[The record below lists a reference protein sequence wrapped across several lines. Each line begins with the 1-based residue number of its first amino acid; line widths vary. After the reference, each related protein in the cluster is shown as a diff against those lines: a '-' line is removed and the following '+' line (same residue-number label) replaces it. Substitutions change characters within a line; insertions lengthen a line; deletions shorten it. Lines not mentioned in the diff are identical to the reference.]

1 MKTVLQIAS
10 LFLQVF
16 ALIPI
21 VLSWRKSSLILRNRT
36 YLVIDGGDAEGNSAD
51 PSISE
56 AMELLLNNLKH
67 VGLPISLIL
76 AGFGVQVILIL
87 L

>member
-1 MKTVLQIAS
+1 MKSFLQIAS
-10 LFLQVF
+10 LVLQLC

-21 VLSWRKSSLILRNRT
+21 VLNWRKSSLILRNRT
-36 YLVIDGGDAEGNSAD
+36 YLVIDGGDAEGNSAG
-51 PSISE
+51 SSSSE
-56 AMELLLNNLKH
+56 AMELLLTNLKNI
-67 VGLPISLIL
+67 GLPISLIL